1 VSRFTRL
8 RLLVAT
14 AAAVVAV
21 ATTGC
26 SGSGSDASLTGGK
39 VVEVTMKEMSFT
51 PNRFTFKV
59 GDTVT
64 FEFHN
69 DGEVRHEAVIGDA
82 AAQQA
87 ALAQMRAMDAASSTT
102 TSSEPSEGGRGR
114 SRLVL
119 RHPGMGLPNVI
130 SVEPG
135 RSGKITFQF
144 AKPATLLMECHEKGH
159 LEAGM
164 KATIV
169 VTA

>member
-1 VSRFTRL
+1 V
-8 RLLVAT
+8 VV
-14 AAAVVAV
+14 VVAG
-21 ATTGC
+21 AAC
-26 SGSGSDASLTGGK
+26 SSGGSDASITGGK
-39 VVEVTMKEMSFT
+39 VVDVTMKEMSFT
-51 PNRFTFKV
+51 PNRFSFKV

-64 FEFHN
+64 FKFHN
-69 DGEVRHEAVIGDA
+69 EGSVRHEAVIGDA

-102 TSSEPSEGGRGR
+102 SAVGSNEGGRGR

-135 RSGKITFQF
+135 RSGTITFQF

>member
-1 VSRFTRL
+1 VSRFPRL
-8 RLLVAT
+8 RLLLVAV
-14 AAAVVAV
+14 AAVVVVTA
-21 ATTGC
+21 TGC

-51 PNRFTFKV
+51 PNRFHFKV

-69 DGEVRHEAVIGDA
+69 RGTVRHEAVIGDE

-102 TSSEPSEGGRGR
+102 TAPAGGRGR